1 MLNYGYGALLG
12 GARRHRYETGYS
24 ACVLEIPGSAIHWKL
39 LHVSELIRAS
49 ACLDMPYVAGYLVIT
64 MEYAFGREHWSIMN
78 AIHGVRV
85 RVPATIGNVGSG
97 FDALGLALTWYN
109 TVEVERADD
118 SEPLV
123 TIEVSGE
130 GCDELPRDATNICY
144 HAFERAYEIANC
156 PPPPVCMRLHNTIP
170 LARGLGSSAAA
181 RIAGILAANALLDNA
196 LTQAQVLSLASQLEG
211 HPDNVAPALLG
222 GLVVSGWHSDECR
235 CGQADVFALHI
246 NVTAPL
252 HVIVMVPFRPIAT
265 ADARRVLPRQVS
277 LKDAVFNVS
286 RACLVVGA
294 LAMGELH
301 HLREAVRDRLHQPYR
316 QQLMPWLSAVMEC
329 AMECGALGA
338 CLSGAGSSV
347 VAFTDDESKA
357 ESIAQAM
364 INALRGHGEDGF
376 TKVVQVDNNGAHIE
390 WW

>member
-1 MLNYGYGALLG
+1 
-12 GARRHRYETGYS
+12 
-24 ACVLEIPGSAIHWKL
+24 
-39 LHVSELIRAS
+39 
-49 ACLDMPYVAGYLVIT
+49 
-64 MEYAFGREHWSIMN
+64 MN
-78 AIHGVRV
+78 AVHGVRV

-109 TVEVERADD
+109 TVEVERTNDV
-118 SEPLV
+118 EPLV

-130 GCDELPRDATNICY
+130 GCDELPRDATNVCY
-144 HAFERAYEIANC
+144 RAFMRACEIANC
-156 PPPPVCMRLHNTIP
+156 PPPPICMRLHNTIP
-170 LARGLGSSAAA
+170 LARGLGSSATA
-181 RIAGILAANALLDNA
+181 RIGGILAANALLGNA
-196 LTQAQVLSLASQLEG
+196 LTQAQILSLASQLEG

-222 GLVVSGWHSDECR
+222 GLVISGWCTDEYDE
-235 CGQADVFALHI
+235 GQGDVFALRI

-265 ADARRVLPRQVS
+265 ADARRVLPARVS
-277 LKDAVFNVS
+277 LRDAVFNVS

-294 LAMGELH
+294 LAVGEFH
-301 HLREAVRDRLHQPYR
+301 HLREAVRDKLHQQYR

-364 INALRGHGEDGF
+364 IGALREHGEDGF
-376 TKVVQVDNNGAHIE
+376 TRTVHVDNDGAHME